1 MYEDEGVSPQNSDLN
16 VTKEILTENWRR
28 WAAHETQLRALLGH
42 YILDSQITY
51 YNGGPSGQ
59 RHTSNSLRT
68 PCDNVVFE
76 ASTVGEWLS
85 AKKNAPV
92 RSTTFAELF
101 NILFSPEVVC
111 EYLKSQLSSL
121 AANVLLEG
129 LKSLM
134 MESDEVKGR
143 VVGVPTKYEI
153 SDALARLHQCI
164 EASRQ
169 MSTLDHGNVL
179 LRWHSVCLEAA
190 TDSVAL
196 CCQMCT
202 DFNIE
207 QKVFGLTN
215 YKKRKFINLKE
226 WTGTIGARRALLH
239 AIAIWDILQDLPLGR
254 LQLIN
259 VPASIF
265 TAAMIY
271 CAYCIAGVSI
281 VQAPAVKNWQVVT
294 AADPESS
301 ANGAVSADFE
311 VANFLTKQHD
321 ALRLP
326 GTPVRNLLYDLNSLP
341 MYLRNLSK
349 PWGVAATMAEM
360 LEQLVTC
367 CGV

>member
-1 MYEDEGVSPQNSDLN
+1 MYEDEDVSQQNSDSE
-16 VTKEILTENWRR
+16 VTKELLTEKWRR

-42 YILDSQITY
+42 YILDSQISY

-59 RHTSNSLRT
+59 RHASNPLRT
-68 PCDNVVFE
+68 PCDNIVFE
-76 ASTVGEWLS
+76 ASTVQEWLL
-85 AKKNAPV
+85 AKENAPI
-92 RSTTFAELF
+92 RSVTFAELF
-101 NILFSPEVVC
+101 NILFSPEFDC
-111 EYLKSQLSSL
+111 EYLESQLSSL

-143 VVGVPTKYEI
+143 VVGVPTKDEI
-153 SDALARLHQCI
+153 SDALARLHHCI
-164 EASRQ
+164 EASQQ

-202 DFNIE
+202 DFDIE

-215 YKKRKFINLKE
+215 YKKKKLINLKE
-226 WTGTIGARRALLH
+226 WTGTLGARRALLH

-254 LQLIN
+254 SQSIN

-265 TAAMIY
+265 TAAIIY
-271 CAYCIAGVSI
+271 CAYCIAGVSVI
-281 VQAPAVKNWQVVT
+281 QAPAVKNWEVVT
-294 AADPESS
+294 AADPEFSTNGASS
-301 ANGAVSADFE
+301 ADIE
-311 VANFLTKQHD
+311 VANFLIKQHD

-341 MYLRNLSK
+341 VFLRNLSK

-360 LEQLVTC
+360 LEQLATC